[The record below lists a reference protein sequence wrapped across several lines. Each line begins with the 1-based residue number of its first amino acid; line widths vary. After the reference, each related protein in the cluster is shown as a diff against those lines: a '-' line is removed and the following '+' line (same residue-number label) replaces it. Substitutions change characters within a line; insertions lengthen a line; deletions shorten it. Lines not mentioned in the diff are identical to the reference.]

1 MRDALADLCT
11 HARVSVIAERPGS
24 HRQMSDFMA
33 AEGRDL
39 LKQPD
44 IVLADF
50 DGAHSFTLIDVK
62 VTAVAA
68 PSYADHSALTPLHR
82 HRQLERM
89 GLVDYFGGTEQQPG
103 APPRRM
109 RLVTFVVS
117 EFGSFGEQAAA
128 LVRALASRVGRS
140 VPSSLIDESSWATP
154 SFAPFLRSAIAFEV
168 RRRTAV
174 LLRDGVTS
182 DEAFELRSAWDI
194 AQMARAAADA
204 AGDAACSSPAAAPAV
219 APATAFP
226 VLPLVYAAAVSPTPT
241 DAPSLSPPTS
251 PPPLAQEL
259 QPVLQPLASPPHD
272 PAFDPDALISF
283 SPSSPLDPA
292 SFDAHAAE

>member
-1 MRDALADLCT
+1 
-11 HARVSVIAERPGS
+11 
-24 HRQMSDFMA
+24 
-33 AEGRDL
+33 
-39 LKQPD
+39 
-44 IVLADF
+44 
-50 DGAHSFTLIDVK
+50 
-62 VTAVAA
+62 
-68 PSYADHSALTPLHR
+68 
-82 HRQLERM
+82 M

-204 AGDAACSSPAAAPAV
+204 ADDAACTSPAAAPAV

-241 DAPSLSPPTS
+241 DAPSLTNPTCLPAAACRGAAARATAPRLAAARPRLRS
-251 PPPLAQEL
+251 RCSHLLLPLL
-259 QPVLQPLASPPHD
+259 TSGPRVLRRARS
-272 PAFDPDALISF
+272 
-283 SPSSPLDPA
+283 
-292 SFDAHAAE
+292 